1 MCGIWFVLKE
11 LFVNHSMKNF
21 QTAEYAVVKFYQTT
35 FSASLMFVNI
45 TRHNKKRYDFLS
57 K

>member
-1 MCGIWFVLKE
+1 MWGIWYVLKE

-45 TRHNKKRYDFLS
+45 TRHNRKRYDFLS